1 MLIDCRRSILSGT
14 YNLQEAGF
22 FGHKSVSL
30 HHVIDSLLF
39 AYKIKFTHFVPTNAH
54 HPIALTLIPGVGSI
68 LIRQLI
74 SYCGSATEV
83 FQSPLARLMKI
94 PGIGEVTAR
103 AILKPGPLHEA
114 EQVMKRLE
122 KMGASALFY
131 TDKAYP
137 ARLKTLYD
145 APALLYFQG
154 NGNLNATRTLGLV
167 GTRQATEY
175 GRRITNEIIEAV
187 TPFGSSII
195 SGLAYG
201 IDIAAHRSSLANGLP
216 TIGVMASGLDVIYPN
231 VHQKTAGEMLTLGG
245 LLTESRPGTKP
256 DAHLFPARNRI
267 IAGLSDVVIVVEAAA
282 KGGALI
288 TAEYANNYHR
298 EVFAVPGQLN
308 QAFSAGCN
316 KLIRENKAQ
325 IYTSPAD
332 IIEALNWDLNS
343 DSVSLKNTP
352 PALPLNLTEEESQL
366 LALLRQT
373 ADLHVDEL
381 SWKSQIPMGR
391 LASLLL
397 TLEFQGFIRS
407 LPGKKYALVY
417 V

>member
-1 MLIDCRRSILSGT
+1 M
-14 YNLQEAGF
+14 
-22 FGHKSVSL
+22 
-30 HHVIDSLLF
+30 
-39 AYKIKFTHFVPTNAH
+39 PTNTH
-54 HPIALTLIPGVGSI
+54 YQIALTLVPGVGSI

-74 SYCGSATEV
+74 SYCGSATDV
-83 FQSPLARLMKI
+83 FQAPLARLMKV

-103 AILKPGPLHEA
+103 AILKPGVLTEA
-114 EQVMKRLE
+114 ERVMSRLD
-122 KMGASALFY
+122 KLGAKALFY

-137 ARLKTLYD
+137 TRLKTLYD

-154 NGNLNATRTLGLV
+154 SGDLNAPRTIGLV

-175 GRRITNEIIEAV
+175 GRRITHEIIEAIV
-187 TPFGSSII
+187 PYNASVI

-201 IDIAAHRSSLANGLP
+201 IDIAAHRASLTNALP
-216 TIGVMASGLDVIYPN
+216 TIGVMASGLDIIYPN
-231 VHQKTAGEMLTLGG
+231 VHQKTAGEMLIQGG

-267 IAGLSDVVIVVEAAA
+267 IAGLSDVVVVVEAAA

-298 EVFAVPGQLN
+298 DVFAVPGQLN

-325 IYTSPAD
+325 IYTSPKD
-332 IIEALNWDLNS
+332 VIEALNWDRASNT
-343 DSVSLKNTP
+343 VSQKNT
-352 PALPLNLTEEESQL
+352 ALVLPIDITEEESQI
-366 LALLRQT
+366 LALLRQS

-397 TLEFQGFIRS
+397 TLEFQGFVRS
-407 LPGKKYALVY
+407 LPGKKYAVVY

>member
-1 MLIDCRRSILSGT
+1 M
-14 YNLQEAGF
+14 
-22 FGHKSVSL
+22 
-30 HHVIDSLLF
+30 
-39 AYKIKFTHFVPTNAH
+39 PTDTQH
-54 HPIALTLIPGVGSI
+54 QIALTLVPGVGSI

-83 FQSPLARLMKI
+83 FRSPLARLLKV

-103 AILKPGPLHEA
+103 AVLKPGVLSEA
-114 EQVMKRLE
+114 EQVMLRLE
-122 KMGASALFY
+122 KLGASALFY

-137 ARLKTLYD
+137 GRLKSLYD

-154 NGNLNATRTLGLV
+154 MGDLNAPRTIGLV

-175 GRRITNEIIEAV
+175 GRRITQEIIEAV
-187 TPFGSSII
+187 VPYGASVI

-216 TIGVMASGLDVIYPN
+216 TIGVMASGLDIIYPN
-231 VHQKTAGEMLTLGG
+231 VHQKTATEMLPQGG

-267 IAGLSDVVIVVEAAA
+267 IAGLSDVVVVVEAAA

-308 QAFSAGCN
+308 QTFSAGCN

-325 IYTSPAD
+325 IYTSPND
-332 IIEALNWDLNS
+332 IIEALNWDRANDL
-343 DSVSLKNTP
+343 VSPKNIP
-352 PALPLNLTEEESQL
+352 PALPVNMTEEESQI
-366 LALLRQT
+366 LALLRQS
-373 ADLHVDEL
+373 ADIHIDDL

-397 TLEFQGFIRS
+397 TLEFQGFVRS
-407 LPGKKYALVY
+407 LPGKKYAVVY
-417 V
+417 I

>member
-1 MLIDCRRSILSGT
+1 MSTDT
-14 YNLQEAGF
+14 Q
-22 FGHKSVSL
+22 HQ
-30 HHVIDSLLF
+30 
-39 AYKIKFTHFVPTNAH
+39 
-54 HPIALTLIPGVGSI
+54 IALTLVPGVGSI

-74 SYCGSATEV
+74 SYCGSATAV
-83 FQSPLARLMKI
+83 FQSPLARLMKV

-103 AILKPGPLHEA
+103 AVLKPGVLSDA
-114 EQVMKRLE
+114 EQVMTRLE
-122 KMGASALFY
+122 KLGASALFY
-131 TDKAYP
+131 TDKSYP
-137 ARLKTLYD
+137 DRLKPLYD

-154 NGNLNATRTLGLV
+154 AGNLNRPRTIGLV

-175 GRRITNEIIEAV
+175 GRRITQEIIEAV
-187 TPFGSSII
+187 VPYNASII

-216 TIGVMASGLDVIYPN
+216 TIGVMASGLDIIYPS
-231 VHQKTAGEMLTLGG
+231 VHQKIAIDMLEQGG
-245 LLTESRPGTKP
+245 LLTESKPGTKP

-267 IAGLSDVVIVVEAAA
+267 IAGLSDVVVVVEAAA

-308 QAFSAGCN
+308 QTFSAGCN

-325 IYTSPAD
+325 IYTSPKD
-332 IIEALNWDLNS
+332 IIEALNWDTSPGQPSATKTL
-343 DSVSLKNTP
+343 
-352 PALPLNLTEEESQL
+352 PALPVNITDEESQI
-366 LALLRQT
+366 LALLRQST
-373 ADLHVDEL
+373 DLHVDEL

-397 TLEFQGFIRS
+397 TLEFQGFVRS
-407 LPGKKYALVY
+407 LPGKKYAVVY

>member
-1 MLIDCRRSILSGT
+1 MSTDT
-14 YNLQEAGF
+14 
-22 FGHKSVSL
+22 
-30 HHVIDSLLF
+30 HHQ
-39 AYKIKFTHFVPTNAH
+39 
-54 HPIALTLIPGVGSI
+54 IALTLVPGVGSI

-74 SYCGSATEV
+74 SYCGSAPDV
-83 FQSPLARLMKI
+83 FRSPLARLMKV
-94 PGIGEVTAR
+94 PGVGEVTAR
-103 AILKPGPLHEA
+103 AILKPGSLTEA
-114 EQVMKRLE
+114 EQVLSRLE
-122 KMGASALFY
+122 KLGATALFY

-137 ARLKTLYD
+137 TRLKTLYD

-154 NGNLNATRTLGLV
+154 TGNLNAPRTIGLV
-167 GTRQATEY
+167 GTRQATDY
-175 GRRITNEIIEAV
+175 GRRITSEIVEAV
-187 TPFGSSII
+187 APLGVHVI

-201 IDIAAHRSSLANGLP
+201 IDIAAHRASLTHNLP

-231 VHQKTAGEMLTLGG
+231 VHQRTAGEMLVQGG

-267 IAGLSDVVIVVEAAA
+267 IAGLSDTVVVVEAAA

-325 IYTSPAD
+325 IYTSPKD
-332 IIEALNWDLNS
+332 IIEAMNWDQS
-343 DSVSLKNTP
+343 SASASRTKTA
-352 PALPLNLTEEESQL
+352 PALPVSITEEESQI
-366 LALLRQT
+366 LALLRQVT
-373 ADLHVDEL
+373 DLHVDEL

-407 LPGKKYALVY
+407 MPGKKYAVVY
-417 V
+417 S

>member
-1 MLIDCRRSILSGT
+1 MTASS
-14 YNLQEAGF
+14 QSA
-22 FGHKSVSL
+22 V
-30 HHVIDSLLF
+30 
-39 AYKIKFTHFVPTNAH
+39 
-54 HPIALTLIPGVGSI
+54 ALTLVPGLGSI
-68 LIRQLI
+68 LIRQLV
-74 SYCGSATEV
+74 SYCGSPDEV
-83 FQSPLARLMKI
+83 FRSPLGKLLKV

-103 AILKPGPLHEA
+103 AILKSDTQNQA
-114 EQVMKRLE
+114 EQVLKRLDTL
-122 KMGASALFY
+122 GASALFY
-131 TDKAYP
+131 TDKNYP

-154 NGNLNATRTLGLV
+154 SGNLNAPRTIGLV

-175 GRRITNEIIEAV
+175 GRRVTNEIIEALAPYSV
-187 TPFGSSII
+187 SVI

-201 IDIAAHRSSLANGLP
+201 IDIAAHRASLAHVLP
-216 TIGVMASGLDVIYPN
+216 TIGVMASGLDIIYPN
-231 VHQKTAGEMLTLGG
+231 VHYKTAQEMLVLGG
-245 LLTESRPGTKP
+245 LLTESIPGTKP

-267 IAGLSDVVIVVEAAA
+267 IAGLSDAIVVVEAAA

-298 EVFAVPGQLN
+298 EVFAVPGQLT

-325 IYTSPAD
+325 IYTSPHD
-332 IIEALNWDLNS
+332 LIETLNWDTPIDQPTRKNQAPPLPS
-343 DSVSLKNTP
+343 D
-352 PALPLNLTEEESQL
+352 LTDDESQI
-366 LALLRQT
+366 LALLRQAT
-373 ADLHVDEL
+373 DWHIDDI

-397 TLEFQGFIRS
+397 NLEFRGFVRS
-407 LPGKKYALVY
+407 LPGKKYAAVY

>member
-1 MLIDCRRSILSGT
+1 MSTDT
-14 YNLQEAGF
+14 Q
-22 FGHKSVSL
+22 HQ
-30 HHVIDSLLF
+30 
-39 AYKIKFTHFVPTNAH
+39 
-54 HPIALTLIPGVGSI
+54 IALTLVPGVGSI

-74 SYCGSATEV
+74 SYCGSATDV
-83 FQSPLARLMKI
+83 LRSPLVRLLKV

-103 AILKPGPLHEA
+103 AILKSGALTEA
-114 EQVMKRLE
+114 ERVVNRLE
-122 KMGASALFY
+122 KMGATALFY
-131 TDKAYP
+131 TDKSYP
-137 ARLKTLYD
+137 TRLKTLYD

-154 NGNLNATRTLGLV
+154 AGNLNSLRTIGIV

-187 TPFGSSII
+187 APFGVNVI

-201 IDIAAHRSSLANGLP
+201 IDIAAHRSSLANGLA
-216 TIGVMASGLDVIYPN
+216 TVGVMASGLDIVYPN
-231 VHQKTAGEMLTLGG
+231 VHQKTAQEMLIQGG
-245 LLTESRPGTKP
+245 LLTESQPGTKP

-267 IAGLSDVVIVVEAAA
+267 IAGLSDVVIIVEAAA

-325 IYTSPAD
+325 IYTSPKD
-332 IIEALNWDLNS
+332 IIETLNWDQ
-343 DSVSLKNTP
+343 TP
-352 PALPLNLTEEESQL
+352 ADESASRKKIAPPLPVDITEEESQV
-366 LALLRQT
+366 LALLRQSD
-373 ADLHVDEL
+373 DLHIDEL

-397 TLEFQGFIRS
+397 NLEFRGFVRS
-407 LPGKKYALVY
+407 LPGKKYAVVY

>member
-1 MLIDCRRSILSGT
+1 MSTDT
-14 YNLQEAGF
+14 Q
-22 FGHKSVSL
+22 HQ
-30 HHVIDSLLF
+30 
-39 AYKIKFTHFVPTNAH
+39 
-54 HPIALTLIPGVGSI
+54 IALTLVPGVGSI

-74 SYCGSATEV
+74 SYCGSATAV
-83 FQSPLARLMKI
+83 FQSPLARLMKV

-103 AILKPGPLHEA
+103 AILKPGVLSDA
-114 EQVMKRLE
+114 EQVMIRLE
-122 KMGASALFY
+122 KLEASALFY

-137 ARLKTLYD
+137 DRLKSLYD

-154 NGNLNATRTLGLV
+154 AGQLNSPRTIGLV

-175 GRRITNEIIEAV
+175 GRRITQEIIEAV
-187 TPFGSSII
+187 VPYNASII

-201 IDIAAHRSSLANGLP
+201 IDISAHRSSLANGLP
-216 TIGVMASGLDVIYPN
+216 TIGVMASGLDIIYPN
-231 VHQKTAGEMLTLGG
+231 VHQKTATDMLIQGG
-245 LLTESRPGTKP
+245 LLTESKPGTKP

-267 IAGLSDVVIVVEAAA
+267 IAGLSDVVVVVEAAA

-325 IYTSPAD
+325 IYTSPKD
-332 IIEALNWDLNS
+332 IVEALNWDT
-343 DSVSLKNTP
+343 DSNPAAPKKTL
-352 PALPLNLTEEESQL
+352 PALPVNITAEESQVL
-366 LALLRQT
+366 SLLRQS

-397 TLEFQGFIRS
+397 TLEFQGFVRS
-407 LPGKKYALVY
+407 LPGKKYAVVY

>member
-1 MLIDCRRSILSGT
+1 M
-14 YNLQEAGF
+14 
-22 FGHKSVSL
+22 
-30 HHVIDSLLF
+30 
-39 AYKIKFTHFVPTNAH
+39 
-54 HPIALTLIPGVGSI
+54 GSI

-74 SYCGSATEV
+74 SYCGSATDV
-83 FQSPLARLMKI
+83 FRSPVAKLLKI

-103 AILKPGPLHEA
+103 SILKPTALLEA

-122 KMGASALFY
+122 KLGATAHFY
-131 TDKAYP
+131 TDKTYP
-137 ARLKTLYD
+137 ARLKALYD

-154 NGNLNATRTLGLV
+154 TGDLNSLRTIGLV

-175 GRRITNEIIEAV
+175 GRRVTSEIIEAV
-187 TPFGSSII
+187 APYNVSII

-201 IDIAAHRSSLANGLP
+201 IDIAAHRASLANGLP
-216 TIGVMASGLDVIYPN
+216 TVGVMASGLDIIYPN
-231 VHQKTAGEMLTLGG
+231 IHQKTAQDMIALGG

-267 IAGLSDVVIVVEAAA
+267 IAGLSDVVVVVEAAA

-298 EVFAVPGQLN
+298 EVFAVPGQLT

-325 IYTSPAD
+325 IYTKPKD
-332 IIEALNWDLNS
+332 IIEALNWDQSPTTVNETGIQPITMPL
-343 DSVSLKNTP
+343 
-352 PALPLNLTEEESQL
+352 LPVDMTEDESQVM
-366 LALLRQT
+366 ALLRQVK
-373 ADLHVDEL
+373 DLHIDEL
-381 SWKSQIPMGR
+381 SWKCQIPMGR

-397 TLEFQGFIRS
+397 NLEFRGFVRS
-407 LPGKKYALVY
+407 LPGKKYAVVY
-417 V
+417 T